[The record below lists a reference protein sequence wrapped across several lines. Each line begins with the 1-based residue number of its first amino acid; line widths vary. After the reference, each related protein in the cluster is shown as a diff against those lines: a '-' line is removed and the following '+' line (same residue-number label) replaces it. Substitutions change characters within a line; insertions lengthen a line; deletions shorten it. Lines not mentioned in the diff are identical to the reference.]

1 MSCKQFRTAISDAAV
16 GGQPL
21 QSAGLLQGRPP
32 QKAAATTDDSV
43 QQHLDACESCRA
55 FYAAE
60 QELFA
65 AMDAGLSHLANAQPS
80 VSFLPQVRAAIA
92 QEVSLTGA
100 KQAKAWFK
108 WRAAALA
115 AAACLML
122 AMVVSTRFPS
132 RPLNSPVAVMV
143 TPAVEVP
150 NGGSDTQ
157 PATVSGG
164 VHPSRVARRR
174 VLAETAKQPDGLPMA
189 EVLVPPDEREAL
201 ARFVH
206 GLAQQQDS
214 AIALTRPA
222 AVAAGSDLGAEALEI
237 AELKLP
243 PLLKLAPLEP
253 SEPE

>member
-65 AMDAGLSHLANAQPS
+65 AMDAGLSRVANSEPS
-80 VSFLPQVRAAIA
+80 VTFLPRVRAAIA
-92 QEVSLTGA
+92 QEVSVVEA
-100 KQAKAWFK
+100 KSATAWFA
-108 WRAAALA
+108 WWPVAGLA
-115 AAACLML
+115 AAACLVL
-122 AMVVSTRFPS
+122 AVVVSTRFPS
-132 RPLNSPVAVMV
+132 RPANNPVAVMV
-143 TPAVEVP
+143 TAAVEVP
-150 NGGSDTQ
+150 SGGTDTQ
-157 PATVSGG
+157 PAMGG
-164 VHPSRVARRR
+164 VHASRVHRR
-174 VLAETAKQPDGLPMA
+174 VLKEAPKQPDGLPMA
-189 EVLVPPDEREAL
+189 EVIVPPDEREAL
-201 ARFVH
+201 ALFVS
-206 GLAQQQDS
+206 GLPQQQDS
-214 AIALTRPA
+214 AIALARPA
-222 AVAAGSDLGAEALEI
+222 AAAAGSDLGAEALEI